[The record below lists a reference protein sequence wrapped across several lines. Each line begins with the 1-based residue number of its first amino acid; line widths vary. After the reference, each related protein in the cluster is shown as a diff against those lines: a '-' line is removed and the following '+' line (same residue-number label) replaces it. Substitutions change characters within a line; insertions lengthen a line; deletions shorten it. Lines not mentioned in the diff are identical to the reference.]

1 MVEVR
6 WLFYCVVL
14 CMLRSEQV
22 PGFGHAA
29 SQLGFGGGRKVV
41 RSCLG
46 VGGVPHQL
54 DGGGRVRVREL
65 MTPRKGSIH
74 TSKL

>member
-14 CMLRSEQV
+14 CMLRSEQF

-41 RSCLG
+41 CSCVCVCFRAGFEHGLRG
-46 VGGVPHQL
+46 N
-54 DGGGRVRVREL
+54 
-65 MTPRKGSIH
+65 
-74 TSKL
+74 